1 MEEVKKMAKGVLN
14 FKMNEADINAV
25 KEAARVYNTTMTEII
40 AEAVHEYLEKIQMD
54 PFYRLS
60 VNAGEASAEE
70 STEILGEIEGLSDDD
85 LTISSVKE
93 FRL

>member
-1 MEEVKKMAKGVLN
+1 MAKGVLN

-40 AEAVHEYLEKIQMD
+40 TEAVHEYLEKIQMD

>member
-1 MEEVKKMAKGVLN
+1 MAKGVLN

-40 AEAVHEYLEKIQMD
+40 TEAVHEYLEKIQMD

-60 VNAGEASAEE
+60 VNTGEASDEE

-85 LTISSVKE
+85 LTISSVKK
-93 FRL
+93 FTV